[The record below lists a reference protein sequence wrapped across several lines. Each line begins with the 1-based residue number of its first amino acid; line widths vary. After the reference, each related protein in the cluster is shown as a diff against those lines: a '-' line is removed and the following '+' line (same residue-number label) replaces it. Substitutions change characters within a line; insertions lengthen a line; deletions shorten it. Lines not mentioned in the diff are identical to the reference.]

1 MHRISESRGQQVPA
15 LHATASHLTLFAL
28 DSVSLYCPVL
38 TCMKPLNILHHAQDI
53 RVSGATGPCSSGNNK
68 STLASE
74 VELGMGGTTSW
85 NMCVLNQT
93 TSLGMFFETVAA
105 HGSPLESGHILTL
118 QFQTQYQHPCGQ
130 QRLRVTTVARPWAE
144 PGSEQVC
151 LVCITS
157 PLRPYH
163 KGRHCFITCY

>member
-1 MHRISESRGQQVPA
+1 M
-15 LHATASHLTLFAL
+15 LTLQDPCQ
-28 DSVSLYCPVL
+28 DSANLV
-38 TCMKPLNILHHAQDI
+38 QDI

-74 VELGMGGTTSW
+74 TALGMGGTTSW
-85 NMCVLNQT
+85 KLCVLNQS

-151 LVCITS
+151 S
-157 PLRPYH
+157 
-163 KGRHCFITCY
+163 KSS

>member
-1 MHRISESRGQQVPA
+1 MQLFWTIK
-15 LHATASHLTLFAL
+15 ATWQCVVTLRHL
-28 DSVSLYCPVL
+28 
-38 TCMKPLNILHHAQDI
+38 QDV

-85 NMCVLNQT
+85 KLCVLNHA

-105 HGSPLESGHILTL
+105 HGSPLEPGHILTL

-144 PGSEQVC
+144 PGSEQVGIHC
-151 LVCITS
+151 LVVFHSMQHLSATLWFGNYRISQQDLCFCALHPTS
-157 PLRPYH
+157 QPTL
-163 KGRHCFITCY
+163 